1 MSILKKFTPAPCP
14 FCESV
19 ADHPADHKESCYF
32 RLKAAF
38 DEKFGK
44 ENFLTIY
51 GQETGLRQA
60 IADAQNEINAA
71 WNTRPIEDKLIR
83 ENVALIMEML

>member
-1 MSILKKFTPAPCP
+1 MSKLKDFTPMPCP

-19 ADHPADHKESCYF
+19 AYHPADHKESCYF

-38 DEKFGK
+38 DEEFGREK
-44 ENFLTIY
+44 FLTIY
-51 GQETGLRQA
+51 GQETGLKQA

-71 WNTRPIEDKLIR
+71 WNTRPIEDKLNR
-83 ENVALIMEML
+83 EIVSMLVEKL